1 MKLSAKNRSALI
13 KLIQNE
19 CANYVSGECAPCD
32 LQCAQIVRFK
42 MLNDNPKKETFAC
55 PYFRD
60 NVLPMDK
67 NLYALLLE
75 PEKLVA
81 CERCGKMFAPAN
93 NKAKYCVDCAA
104 FVQKKLKREYAAK
117 KRSN

>member
-1 MKLSAKNRSALI
+1 
-13 KLIQNE
+13 
-19 CANYVSGECAPCD
+19 
-32 LQCAQIVRFK
+32 
-42 MLNDNPKKETFAC
+42 
-55 PYFRD
+55 
-60 NVLPMDK
+60 MDK
-67 NLYALLLE
+67 DLYALLLE

-81 CERCGKMFAPAN
+81 CKRCGKMFAPAN